1 MKLVVMGVSGC
12 GKTSVGEAL
21 AKKLSST
28 FIDGDDLHP
37 QSNKEKMAA
46 GVALTDKDRW
56 PWLAE
61 VGKASANQ
69 SNIVVACSALKRSY
83 RDKIREFEP
92 AVRFIH
98 LHGTRELLEQRVSSR
113 ENHFMPASLL
123 DSQLA
128 TLEKIEPDENGQEFD
143 ISKPV
148 SQLVDEVIAWL

>member
-21 AKKLSST
+21 ARKLPST

-37 QSNKEKMAA
+37 KSNKEKMAA
-46 GVALTDKDRW
+46 GIALTDEDRW

-61 VGKASANQ
+61 VGKALANQ
-69 SNIVVACSALKRSY
+69 SDIVVACSALKRSY
-83 RDKIREFEP
+83 RDKIREIEP

-98 LHGTRELLEQRVSSR
+98 LHGTRELLEARVNSR

>member
-21 AKKLSST
+21 AKKLNSN
-28 FIDGDDLHP
+28 FVDGDDLHP
-37 QSNKEKMAA
+37 EANKAKMAA
-46 GVALTDKDRW
+46 GIALNDVDRW

-61 VGKASANQ
+61 VGRTLNSQPNL
-69 SNIVVACSALKRSY
+69 VVACSALKRIY
-83 RDKIREFEP
+83 RDKIREREP
-92 AVRFIH
+92 NVRFIH
-98 LHGTRELLEQRVSSR
+98 LHGSRELLQERVNSR

-128 TLEKIEPDENGQEFD
+128 TLEKIAEDENGKEFD

-148 SQLVDEVIAWL
+148 SQIVDEVIAWL